1 MGLIPEQ
8 QGGVLKPQGRHGKT
22 EGGGGLLAPLF
33 FRDALQDVQRLVGI
47 EGHVHAQEVQQHF
60 LGLEA

>member
-8 QGGVLKPQGRHGKT
+8 QGGILKPQGRHGKT
-22 EGGGGLLAPLF
+22 EGGGGLLPRLF
-33 FRDALQDVQRLVGI
+33 FGDALQDVQRLVGI